1 MALSKVLQARVDDI
15 NEAIDKAIIDF
26 HGALP
31 LAQKR
36 LIAELKRALKDLKLT
51 SLGMVSNTA
60 QNIML
65 VRKITDQL
73 KGGLV
78 TKEYIKALDNYLAAF
93 NPVRQLNNKYFDVL
107 NVNFVPNKARY
118 TLISEQIIESTKET
132 LDRGGVWGVVMKDI
146 NDLLRVNVGS
156 GASYDEFIQTLTTQI
171 GGTPQTLGYV
181 EKYAKQIVTDSI
193 MQYNRQ
199 MQSTI
204 STDLGLEWYYYQ
216 GSLIKDSRP
225 FCKERAGKYYH
236 QKEVE
241 SWANKSWQGKFS
253 GTDET
258 TIFTYA
264 GGYNCRHSIIPV
276 SRAIVPKSDIERAR
290 AMGFIK

>member
-15 NEAIDKAIIDF
+15 NEAIDKAIVDF

-51 SLGMVSNTA
+51 PLGMVSNTA
-60 QNIML
+60 QNIIL

-78 TKEYIKALDNYLAAF
+78 TKDYIKALDNYIAAF

-156 GASYDEFIQTLTTQI
+156 GASYDEFIKTLTTQI

-181 EKYAKQIVTDSI
+181 EKYAKQIITDSI

-225 FCKERAGKYYH
+225 FCKERA
-236 QKEVE
+236 
-241 SWANKSWQGKFS
+241 
-253 GTDET
+253 
-258 TIFTYA
+258 
-264 GGYNCRHSIIPV
+264 
-276 SRAIVPKSDIERAR
+276 
-290 AMGFIK
+290 